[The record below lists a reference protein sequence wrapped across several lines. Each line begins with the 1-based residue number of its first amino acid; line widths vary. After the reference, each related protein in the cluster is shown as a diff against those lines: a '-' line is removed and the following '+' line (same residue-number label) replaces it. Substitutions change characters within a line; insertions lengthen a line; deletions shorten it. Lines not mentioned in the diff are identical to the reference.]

1 MPARQK
7 GKMLRSTKR
16 LRDEARPHLHLVS
29 PLTPEERR
37 GSWQI
42 RGEGSL
48 EEGYRT
54 LEHRS
59 GQGSDGQDFA
69 EELNNSNC
77 G

>member
-16 LRDEARPHLHLVS
+16 LRDEARPHLHLAS

-42 RGEGSL
+42 GVKVAWRRDTEPWSTGQVRVL
-48 EEGYRT
+48 MDRT
-54 LEHRS
+54 LQRS
-59 GQGSDGQDFA
+59 
-69 EELNNSNC
+69 
-77 G
+77 